1 MHPNAALIDGLYR
14 AFRDRDAKAMAA
26 CYHPDAA
33 FRDPIFD
40 LKGQEVAD
48 MWAMFCERGRDL
60 VLDWRDVRADDREGS
75 AHWEPRY
82 TFSVTGRRRSKP
94 HHKTFRL
101 RRSALAK
108 VSIGNPKELRNMI

>member
-48 MWAMFCERGRDL
+48 MWAMF
-60 VLDWRDVRADDREGS
+60 
-75 AHWEPRY
+75 
-82 TFSVTGRRRSKP
+82 
-94 HHKTFRL
+94 
-101 RRSALAK
+101 
-108 VSIGNPKELRNMI
+108 